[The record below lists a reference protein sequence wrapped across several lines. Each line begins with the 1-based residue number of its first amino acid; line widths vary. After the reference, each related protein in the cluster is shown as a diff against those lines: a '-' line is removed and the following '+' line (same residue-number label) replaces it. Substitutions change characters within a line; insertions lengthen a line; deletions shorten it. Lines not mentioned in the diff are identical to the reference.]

1 MKKTILKWILSSIC
15 ISILLVVIGEIKIYN
30 DFFPMAEPINLPS
43 NDEIIAINIKK
54 DTFNINYTD
63 SEILKMIVEQ
73 LSKAKETRLLTVH
86 DRPTVRD
93 YYTVDII
100 TKYNNMT
107 YTSFIYQEN
116 SKWYLE
122 QPYTGIYEI
131 NEDISYLFKKDT
143 WLI

>member
-1 MKKTILKWILSSIC
+1 M
-15 ISILLVVIGEIKIYN
+15 LLVVIGGIKIYN
-30 DFFPMAEPINLPS
+30 DFFPMAEPVNFPS
-43 NDEIIAINIKK
+43 NDEIIAIDIKK
-54 DTFNINYTD
+54 DTVNIKYTGP
-63 SEILKMIVEQ
+63 EILKMIIEQ

-100 TKYNNMT
+100 TKDNDMT

-131 NEDISYLFKKDT
+131 SGDVSYLFKKDT
-143 WLI
+143 

>member
-1 MKKTILKWILSSIC
+1 MKKTILKWIISSIC
-15 ISILLVVIGEIKIYN
+15 ISMLLVVIGGIKIYN
-30 DFFPMAEPINLPS
+30 DFFPMAEPVNFPS
-43 NDEIIAINIKK
+43 NDEIIAIDIKK
-54 DTFNINYTD
+54 DTINLKYTD
-63 SEILKMIVEQ
+63 PEILKMIIEQ

-100 TKYNNMT
+100 TKDNDMT

-131 NEDISYLFKKDT
+131 SGDVSYLFKKDT
-143 WLI
+143 

>member
-1 MKKTILKWILSSIC
+1 MKKTILKWIISSIC
-15 ISILLVVIGEIKIYN
+15 ISMLLVVIGGIKIYN
-30 DFFPMAEPINLPS
+30 DFFPMAEPVNFPS
-43 NDEIIAINIKK
+43 NDEVIAIDIKK
-54 DTFNINYTD
+54 DTINLKYTD
-63 SEILKMIVEQ
+63 SEILKMIIEQ

-100 TKYNNMT
+100 TKDNDMT

-131 NEDISYLFKKDT
+131 SGDVSYLFKKDT
-143 WLI
+143 

>member
-1 MKKTILKWILSSIC
+1 M
-15 ISILLVVIGEIKIYN
+15 
-30 DFFPMAEPINLPS
+30 
-43 NDEIIAINIKK
+43 II
-54 DTFNINYTD
+54 
-63 SEILKMIVEQ
+63 EQ

-100 TKYNNMT
+100 TKDNDMT

-131 NEDISYLFKKDT
+131 NGDVSYLLKKDT
-143 WLI
+143 

>member
-1 MKKTILKWILSSIC
+1 MKKTILKWIISSIC
-15 ISILLVVIGEIKIYN
+15 ISMLLVVIGGIKIYN
-30 DFFPMAEPINLPS
+30 DFFPMAEPVNFPS
-43 NDEIIAINIKK
+43 NDEIIAIDIKK
-54 DTFNINYTD
+54 DTINLKYTD
-63 SEILKMIVEQ
+63 PEILKMIIEQ

-86 DRPTVRD
+86 DRPTVMD

-100 TKYNNMT
+100 TKDNDMT

-131 NEDISYLFKKDT
+131 SGDVSYLFKKDT
-143 WLI
+143 

>member
-1 MKKTILKWILSSIC
+1 MKKTILKWIISSIC
-15 ISILLVVIGEIKIYN
+15 ISLLLVVIGGIKIYN
-30 DFFPMAEPINLPS
+30 DFFPMAEPVNFPS
-43 NDEIIAINIKK
+43 NDEIIAIDIKK
-54 DTFNINYTD
+54 DTVNIKYTD
-63 SEILKMIVEQ
+63 PEILKMIIEQ

-100 TKYNNMT
+100 TKDNDMT

-131 NEDISYLFKKDT
+131 NGDVSYLLKKDT
-143 WLI
+143 

>member
-1 MKKTILKWILSSIC
+1 MKKTILKWIISSIC
-15 ISILLVVIGEIKIYN
+15 ISMLLVVIGGIKIYN
-30 DFFPMAEPINLPS
+30 DFFPMAEPVNFPS
-43 NDEIIAINIKK
+43 NDEIIAIDIKK
-54 DTFNINYTD
+54 DTINLKYTD
-63 SEILKMIVEQ
+63 PEILKMIIEQ

-100 TKYNNMT
+100 TKDNDMT

-131 NEDISYLFKKDT
+131 SGDVSYLFKKYT
-143 WLI
+143 

>member
-1 MKKTILKWILSSIC
+1 MKKTILKWIISSIC
-15 ISILLVVIGEIKIYN
+15 ISMLLVVIGGIKIYN
-30 DFFPMAEPINLPS
+30 DFFPMAEPVNFPS
-43 NDEIIAINIKK
+43 NDEIIAIDIKK
-54 DTFNINYTD
+54 DTINLKYTD
-63 SEILKMIVEQ
+63 PEILKMIIEQ

-100 TKYNNMT
+100 TKDNDMT

-122 QPYTGIYEI
+122 QSYTGIYEI
-131 NEDISYLFKKDT
+131 SGDVSYLLKKDT
-143 WLI
+143 

>member
-1 MKKTILKWILSSIC
+1 MKKTILKWIISSIC
-15 ISILLVVIGEIKIYN
+15 ISMLLVVIGGIKIYN
-30 DFFPMAEPINLPS
+30 DFFPMAEPVNFPS
-43 NDEIIAINIKK
+43 NDEIIAIDIKK
-54 DTFNINYTD
+54 DTINLKYTD
-63 SEILKMIVEQ
+63 PEILKMIIEQ

-100 TKYNNMT
+100 TKDNDMT

-122 QPYTGIYEI
+122 QPYIGIYEI
-131 NEDISYLFKKDT
+131 SGDVSYLFKKDT
-143 WLI
+143 

>member
-1 MKKTILKWILSSIC
+1 M
-15 ISILLVVIGEIKIYN
+15 LLVVIGGIKIYN
-30 DFFPMAEPINLPS
+30 DFFPMAEPVNFPS
-43 NDEIIAINIKK
+43 NDEIIAIDIKK
-54 DTFNINYTD
+54 DTINLKYTD
-63 SEILKMIVEQ
+63 PEILKMIIEQ

-100 TKYNNMT
+100 TKDNDMT

-131 NEDISYLFKKDT
+131 SGDVSYLFKKDT
-143 WLI
+143 